1 MSANRMTLNERLMYS
16 TVRIH
21 GRGEAGEEVGGTGF
35 FVSHPC
41 ASGVRVRMLVTNRH
55 VVGALVRGALHL
67 HRPRAAA
74 EGGRLP
80 PAASV
85 PVQLEDFGRDWVA
98 HPDPG
103 IDLCAL
109 PYGVVDHALRAAA
122 GRSTRRSSS
131 PAR

>member
-1 MSANRMTLNERLMYS
+1 MTLNERLMYS

-21 GRGEAGEEVGGTGF
+21 GRGEAGEEAGGTGF

-85 PVQLEDFGRDWVA
+85 PVQLEDILIGGGTAYDSGA
-98 HPDPG
+98 DDDKLAN
-103 IDLCAL
+103 DL
-109 PYGVVDHALRAAA
+109 
-122 GRSTRRSSS
+122 
-131 PAR
+131 

>member
-1 MSANRMTLNERLMYS
+1 MTLNERLMYS

-21 GRGEAGEEVGGTGF
+21 GRGEAGEEVGGTG
-35 FVSHPC
+35 S
-41 ASGVRVRMLVTNRH
+41 SGVRVRLLVTNRH

-109 PYGVVDHALRAAA
+109 PYDVVDNALRAA
-122 GRSTRRSSS
+122 GREVYETFFESSRVI
-131 PAR
+131 PP